1 MKEYRRYCPVARACE
16 ILTDRWTL
24 LIVRE
29 MLAGIVH
36 FNDLQ
41 RGLPGIPRTL
51 LAQRLDWLEQAR
63 VVERKR
69 RPDGRTAEY
78 HLTAG
83 GRELQ
88 HVVDALGT
96 WGARW
101 AFGDIRPAEL
111 DPALLLWMMRRRIR
125 RRRAFPVAASQ
136 WNSGSPGARP
146 EWLWLV
152 HRTNGCFGLPQ
163 ASRIRPGPPDYG
175 QSVNVLQ
182 RLARAASRSSTQG
195 VAEPCR
201 IEGDRALERNFSE
214 LLRWSPMARAVA
226 NSRPGR
232 VADRLGTRGRMK
244 KRHRRIFLVV
254 PDMRPL

>member
-1 MKEYRRYCPVARACE
+1 MKEYGQYCPVARACE

-69 RPDGRTAEY
+69 RPDGRTGEY

-111 DPALLLWMMRRRIR
+111 DPVLLLWMMRRRIR
-125 RRRAFPVAASQ
+125 RRQLTSRRITMEFRF
-136 WNSGSPGARP
+136 PGARP
-146 EWLWLV
+146 EFLWLV
-152 HRTNGCFGLPQ
+152 IDRTDVSVCLKHPGFDPDL
-163 ASRIRPGPPDYG
+163 RITADLSTFYNAWLGRITLVD
-175 QSVNVLQ
+175 
-182 RLARAASRSSTQG
+182 ARRRGA
-195 VAEPCR
+195 VR
-201 IEGDRALERNFSE
+201 IEGDRALERNFPE
-214 LLRWSPMARAVA
+214 MLRWSPMARAVRTA
-226 NSRPGR
+226 VLDGLPTAVG
-232 VADRLGTRGRMK
+232 LGVER
-244 KRHRRIFLVV
+244 RH
-254 PDMRPL
+254 